1 MGSAWPFNRVSKNK
15 QNEDAKPLKI
25 RYRIRKFARLKRKI
39 SMLKAALYRYF
50 NNFRGFSREIWILTL
65 ITFINRA
72 GTMVLPFLSKYLKE
86 DLHFS
91 YGEVGWIMVAFGLGS
106 MLGSWLGGKLSDKI
120 GFYKIMVF
128 SLFMSG
134 ILFFALQFITSF
146 WGLCIGMFLI
156 MSVADMFRPAMFVSL
171 GAYAKP
177 ENRTRALTLV
187 RLAVNLGFAAGPAM
201 GGLIIMGIG
210 YEGIF
215 WADGLSCILAI
226 SIFALLVKEKK
237 AASKEKQTVDA
248 AEVVSVFRDRIFW
261 IFLFVSFAT
270 AMIFFQLF
278 TTLPLYHHEQYN
290 LTEFQTGLLMTFN
303 GLLIFFM
310 EMSIVSI
317 FDRNKTSK
325 LKIILWGSVLMAMSF
340 FILLFTGWAGLLVI
354 SMVFMT
360 FGEMFIFPFSNSFA
374 LSRAPKG
381 HEGRYMALFTMS
393 FSLAHIM
400 SSKCGMEIISHFG
413 YEINWLFMGMVGI
426 LAVFCCL
433 WLQKL
438 LFEENRLR

>member
-1 MGSAWPFNRVSKNK
+1 
-15 QNEDAKPLKI
+15 
-25 RYRIRKFARLKRKI
+25 
-39 SMLKAALYRYF
+39 MLKSGLQRYF
-50 NNFRGFSREIWILTL
+50 NNFKGFSREIWILTI

-91 YGEVGWIMVAFGLGS
+91 YGQVGWIMVCFGLGS

-120 GFYKIMVF
+120 GFYRIMVF
-128 SLFMSG
+128 SLFSSG
-134 ILFFALQFITSF
+134 VLFLILQFITSF

-171 GAYAKP
+171 GAYSKP

-210 YEGIF
+210 YQGIF
-215 WADGLSCILAI
+215 WADGISCIVAI

-237 AASKEKQTVDA
+237 SAIKEKQTVDA
-248 AEVVSVFRDRIFW
+248 EEVVSVFKDRIFW
-261 IFLFVSFAT
+261 IFLFVSFVT

-290 LTEFQTGLLMTFN
+290 LTEFQTGLIMAFN
-303 GLLIFFM
+303 GLLIFFL
-310 EMSIVSI
+310 EMPIVSI
-317 FDRNKTSK
+317 FDRNRTSK
-325 LKIILWGSVLMAMSF
+325 LKIILWGSGMMALSF
-340 FILLFTGWAGLLVI
+340 FVLLFTGWAGLLIVSI
-354 SMVFMT
+354 IFMT

-393 FSLAHIM
+393 FSLAHIT
-400 SSKCGMEIISHFG
+400 SSKCGMEIISHYG
-413 YEINWLFMGMVGI
+413 YQINWLFMGLVG
-426 LAVFCCL
+426 LGAVACCL

-438 LFEENRLR
+438 VYEENRR